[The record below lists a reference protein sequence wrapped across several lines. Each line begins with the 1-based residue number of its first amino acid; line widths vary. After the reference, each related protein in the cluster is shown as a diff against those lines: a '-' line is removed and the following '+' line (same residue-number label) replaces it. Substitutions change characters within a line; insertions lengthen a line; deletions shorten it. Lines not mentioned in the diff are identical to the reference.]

1 MKLMPEDILLF
12 QSTKMG
18 YEKEKKNANYRL
30 QHSVLELLVV
40 LVRRTGFKWPKG
52 QSTVP
57 HSCLEASN
65 DNCNKFCLVL
75 LLEKSSQ

>member
-30 QHSVLELLVV
+30 
-40 LVRRTGFKWPKG
+40 
-52 QSTVP
+52 
-57 HSCLEASN
+57 
-65 DNCNKFCLVL
+65 
-75 LLEKSSQ
+75 